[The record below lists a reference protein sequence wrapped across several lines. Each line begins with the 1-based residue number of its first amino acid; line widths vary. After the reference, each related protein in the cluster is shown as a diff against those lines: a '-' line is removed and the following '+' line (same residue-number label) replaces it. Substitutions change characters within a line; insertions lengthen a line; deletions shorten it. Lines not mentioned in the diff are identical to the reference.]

1 MSRPKPYSAQSK
13 RSGEVPAPE
22 WICYKEAD
30 GEFGTDFYVKLW
42 EPGDGLHCS
51 HATKGRQFEC
61 GAPVAVT
68 KEVKRK
74 DRLIGSASS
83 RPYYL
88 DSHRKYVVCADHLA
102 VHFSGVTVGELSAE
116 SERSAR
122 EQIITNHW
130 DEYQQALKSQ
140 RERLRD
146 RALGELPQIIRDAIS
161 GGAA

>member
-13 RSGEVPAPE
+13 VSGESPSPE
-22 WICYKEAD
+22 WVCYREAD
-30 GEFGTDFYVKLW
+30 GEAGTDLYVKLW

-61 GAPVAVT
+61 SAPVAVT
-68 KEVKRK
+68 KEIKRK
-74 DRLIGSASS
+74 DRLIGSATS
-83 RPYYL
+83 RPYFL

-102 VHFSGVTVGELSAE
+102 VHFSGITIGELSAE
-116 SERSAR
+116 SERGAR

-140 RERLRD
+140 REKI
-146 RALGELPQIIRDAIS
+146 RAKSLSDLPELIRAAIGGDA
-161 GGAA
+161 A